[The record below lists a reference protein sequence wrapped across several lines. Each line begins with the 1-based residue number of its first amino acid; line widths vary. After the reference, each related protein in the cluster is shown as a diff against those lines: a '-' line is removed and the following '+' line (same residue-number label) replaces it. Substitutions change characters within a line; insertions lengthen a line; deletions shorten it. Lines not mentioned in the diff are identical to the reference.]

1 MAAAPRKPAGGVRAV
16 RLHAAADIVRLDWSG
31 GRCTGIVL
39 RPGARAVDLPLLE
52 CRSRY
57 TEEVAAGEGPAAV
70 HHTLT
75 LVLSRWQGRGL
86 FTFEY
91 LQRMAA
97 DGVVALITAE
107 DGERMVA
114 GWTERSAD
122 EQPLQLERLT
132 FDTGC
137 RPTDAPTAEMVL
149 ACDDATPAA
158 EYVPKS
164 E

>member
-16 RLHAAADIVRLDWSG
+16 RLHAVADIVRLDWSG
-31 GRCTGIVL
+31 GRCRGIVL
-39 RPGARAVDLPLLE
+39 RPGAEALDLPLLE
-52 CRSRY
+52 GRSRY
-57 TEEVAAGEGPAAV
+57 AEEVAAAEGPAAV

-86 FTFEY
+86 FTSEY

-97 DGVVALITAE
+97 DGVVALLTAE

-114 GWTERSAD
+114 GWTERLTD
-122 EQPLQLERLT
+122 EQPLRLQRLT
-132 FDTGC
+132 FDTGF
-137 RPTDAPTAEMVL
+137 RPADAPMAEMVL
-149 ACDDATPAA
+149 ECDDTAPAA
-158 EYVPKS
+158 EYVPNS